1 MRRMIAES
9 VLRELADAGET
20 VPWLAERSGIAVGAL
35 QAKLSSRRDFTIT
48 DLASIAGTLGIPVA
62 RLVPP
67 SSDR

>member
-1 MRRMIAES
+1 MRRMIAEA
-9 VLRELADAGET
+9 VVRELDDAGET
-20 VPWLAERSGIAVGAL
+20 VPWLAERSGIAVGSL

-48 DLASIAGTLGIPVA
+48 DLASIAGALGIAVT